1 MDHFLSRIFLT
12 FVLILFPVSL
22 LASPDPG
29 KVKTDSAS
37 EKLSEVSD
45 PVLLMASQ
53 EKILPQR
60 HRIRSTLTWMAGEF
74 AQNDESTNQTAVGL
88 SYSYDFDELKS
99 YEYQFHWLT
108 GKAAWFQWSE
118 RQLLN
123 FDALFEPYYKYGVSF
138 FADPDDG
145 TASLTR
151 IDNYKGTLAVGV
163 LDLTDFGKWLTFE
176 MGLHLGSSGLAFHV
190 QAGLQILF

>member
-1 MDHFLSRIFLT
+1 MMLPT
-12 FVLILFPVSL
+12 CL
-22 LASPDPG
+22 LASPDSG
-29 KVKTDSAS
+29 KVKTDSEP
-37 EKLSEVSD
+37 EKLSEISD

-53 EKILPQR
+53 EKNLAQR
-60 HRIRSTLTWMAGEF
+60 HRLRSTMTWIAGEF
-74 AQNDESTNQTAVGL
+74 AQSDESTNQTAVGI
-88 SYSYDFDELKS
+88 SYSYEFDDLKS
-99 YEYQFHWLT
+99 YEYQLHWLS
-108 GKAAWFQWSE
+108 GKVAWFQWSE

-123 FDALFEPYYKYGVSF
+123 FDALYEPYYKYGISF
-138 FADPDDG
+138 FADPVDG

>member
-12 FVLILFPVSL
+12 FVLILMPACL
-22 LASPDPG
+22 LASPDSG
-29 KVKTDSAS
+29 KVKTDSEP

-45 PVLLMASQ
+45 PVLLLASQ
-53 EKILPQR
+53 EKISAQR
-60 HRIRSTLTWMAGEF
+60 HRVRSTLTWIAGEF
-74 AQNDESTNQTAVGL
+74 AQDDESTNQTAVGI
-88 SYSYDFDELKS
+88 SYSYDFDDLKS
-99 YEYQFHWLT
+99 YEYQFHWLS

-123 FDALFEPYYKYGVSF
+123 FDALYEPYYKYGVSF

-190 QAGLQILF
+190 QAGLQVLF